1 MSAFPPAEV
10 APHARPNRRT
20 IARVPGKGWPSPQWH
35 AEHTIVDGI
44 RWFARISPGGDVS
57 CPPVVLL
64 HGLVVSGAYFQPV
77 AARLAETLSLF
88 VPDVPGFG
96 HSANP
101 QGWRNRPGVWD
112 IVTTADGLARWLD
125 AHDLR
130 GTVLVANSLGC
141 QVATLL
147 ACRRPELVARLV
159 LIGPTMDPAA
169 RSIPAQLWRGLR
181 DIPHESPALWSI
193 WIPDGLRAGPWR
205 GLRTLHFGL
214 QDDVAARLPA
224 VTQPTLV
231 VGGEHDP
238 IAPPAWVET
247 VAHLLPHGRAIIIPG
262 APHAINYSAP
272 GDLARFIRVFVEA
285 EEG

>member
-1 MSAFPPAEV
+1 
-10 APHARPNRRT
+10 
-20 IARVPGKGWPSPQWH
+20 VPGKGWPSPQWH

-57 CPPVVLL
+57 RPPVVLL

-214 QDDVAARLPA
+214 QDDVASPPPRRHPANARRWRRARPDRPA
-224 VTQPTLV
+224 H
-231 VGGEHDP
+231 VGRDRGTS
-238 IAPPAWVET
+238 PASWPC
-247 VAHLLPHGRAIIIPG
+247 HHHPG
-262 APHAINYSAP
+262 
-272 GDLARFIRVFVEA
+272 GTARYQLQRPRRSGSYHSGVRR
-285 EEG
+285 G